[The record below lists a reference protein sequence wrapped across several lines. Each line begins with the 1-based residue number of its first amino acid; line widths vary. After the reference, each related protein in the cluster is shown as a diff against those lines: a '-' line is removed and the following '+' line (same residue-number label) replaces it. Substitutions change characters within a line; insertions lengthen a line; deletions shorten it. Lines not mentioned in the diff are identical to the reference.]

1 MKLLSQ
7 FLAPENVVLDVPATS
22 KKRALEQV
30 ALLLENNQGL
40 ERASVFDSLFARER
54 LGSTGL
60 GHGVAIPHGR
70 IKNISKP
77 SAAFVRLAQPVSFD
91 APDGEPVDLLLVIV
105 VPEEATQQ
113 HLDILA
119 EVARRLSEDSVIE
132 SLRAATQTSVVYEL
146 LTAKGES
153 DDT

>member
-7 FLAPENVVLDVPATS
+7 FLSPENIVLDVAVTS

-40 ERASVFDSLFARER
+40 ERSGVFDSLFARER

-77 SAAFVRLAQPVSFD
+77 CAAFARLAQPVSVD
-91 APDGEPVDLLLVIV
+91 SPDGEPVDLLLVII

-119 EVARRLSEDSVIE
+119 EVARRLSNDSVLE
-132 SLRAATQTSVVYEL
+132 SLRRTTQPSAVYEL
-146 LTAKGES
+146 LTQSGDT
-153 DDT
+153 DDD